1 MSISVEMVHQ
11 TMNTPLMDIA
21 TLKRDNRIQPGAQF
35 APNGRL
41 CCIMP
46 SFNYGRFIETAI
58 ESVLAQTRPADE
70 VIVIDDGSND
80 GTLEKLSRFA
90 DRVRIV
96 RNRRNLGLAAT
107 RNRAIALTDCEY
119 IVSVD
124 ADDWCEP
131 AYFETLT
138 RALDDNPSLGVAYA
152 GVKVWLD
159 DVGGFSDRFMNWPPA
174 FQWQWMAQ
182 RANPP
187 RTCIPASAMYR
198 REMWRRCGGFMES
211 YTRGEDAEFWLRG
224 LATGWGVQKVTNEAL
239 YVWRSHGVNLSKS
252 GPFNDV
258 HGWLPFLWRGD
269 APSGAPAPE
278 SIKVQRD
285 YTRPVISVIVTVGP
299 GHARY
304 VTSAI
309 ESVVGQTFA
318 LWELIVVNDSGEE
331 IDLSRFPFARAID
344 IGVGNGASK
353 ARNAGMS
360 KTVAPFVLFLDGDDF
375 LHPFALQRLAEA
387 WAKFGDGYVYSDLWE
402 YTSEGDDPRKGYAQ
416 ARQLG
421 QPDNTRLSMQCGIT
435 TLMRRE
441 DAFRAGCFDETMLD
455 GWEDVDFY
463 MRLRL
468 AGVCA
473 HHLPEPLF
481 YYRQHSGTLRR
492 RASDHRAA
500 LEALLDARYGEYK
513 RGEKQMSTCCGG
525 DSGAALIEIKRGL
538 QGLPPLPAASA
549 PVEGKVKMQ
558 YIGSSIGGVTWFGK
572 YYAGNNDTDRYIDA
586 DPADVD
592 KLANTGM
599 FARVDVL
606 PVVEPATMPIVATE
620 PPVDVYPVEPM
631 PEPVIAAKTMD
642 DAPAESAPKRKPPP
656 EGGKGRK

>member
-1 MSISVEMVHQ
+1 MI
-11 TMNTPLMDIA
+11 TTPLVDIA
-21 TLKRDNRIQPGAQF
+21 TAQRDNRIEAGAQF
-35 APNGRL
+35 ARNGRL

-46 SFNYGRFIETAI
+46 SFNYGRFIETALD
-58 ESVLAQTRPADE
+58 SVLAQTRPADE
-70 VIVIDDGSND
+70 VIVIDDGSTD
-80 GTLEKLSRFA
+80 GTLEKLA
-90 DRVRIV
+90 KYAGRVRVV
-96 RNRRNLGLAAT
+96 RNAKNLGLSAT

-119 IVSVD
+119 VISID

-131 AYFETLT
+131 QYFETLT
-138 RALDDNPSLGVAYA
+138 RALDEDPSLGVVYA

-159 DVGGFSDRFMNWPPA
+159 QAGAFANQPMHWPPA
-174 FQWQWMAQ
+174 FSWGWMAQ

-224 LATGWGVQKVTNEAL
+224 LSTGWGVRKVADEAL

-258 HGWLPFLWRGD
+258 HGWLPFLWRRD

-278 SIKVQRD
+278 ALKTKRD

-318 LWELIVVNDSGEE
+318 LWELIVVNDSGTPL
-331 IDLSRFPFARAID
+331 DLSRYPFIRIVD
-344 IGVGNGASK
+344 IGSGNGASK
-353 ARNAGMS
+353 ARNEGLHEAC
-360 KTVAPFVLFLDGDDF
+360 APFVLFLDGDDF
-375 LHPFALQRLAEA
+375 LHPFALQRLATA
-387 WAKFGDGYVYSDLWE
+387 WVRYGDGYVYSDLFE
-402 YTSEGDDPRKGYAQ
+402 YTSENDDPRKGHAQ

-421 QPDNTRLSMQCGIT
+421 EPDPGRLAMQCGIT
-435 TLMRRE
+435 TLLRRE
-441 DAFRAGCFDETMLD
+441 DAITIGGFDETMLD

-492 RASDHRAA
+492 RASEHRAR
-500 LEALLDARYGEYK
+500 LDALLDERYGEYK
-513 RGEKQMSTCCGG
+513 RGEKQMATCCGG
-525 DSGAALIEIKRGL
+525 DSGVSLNELKRGL
-538 QGLPPLPAASA
+538 QGLPSLPAASA

-631 PEPVIAAKTMD
+631 PEPVIAAETTNE
-642 DAPAESAPKRKPPP
+642 APAAEAPADPAPRRKPPP
-656 EGGKGRK
+656 GGGKGRK